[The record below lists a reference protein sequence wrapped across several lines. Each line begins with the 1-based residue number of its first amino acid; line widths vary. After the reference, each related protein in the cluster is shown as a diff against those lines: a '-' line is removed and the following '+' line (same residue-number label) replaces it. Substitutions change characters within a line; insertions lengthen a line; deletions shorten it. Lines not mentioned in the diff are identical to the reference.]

1 MITKSIKEIVKSN
14 KELIQI
20 VKQNKDIETSWKIG
34 VNGKMQA
41 YNDNLRKEDYDYQ
54 PIKQGDYQELTAIAD
69 DEIFKFWN
77 GYFIS
82 IYARVYS
89 TKQNRF
95 ISPYLKDQ
103 HGYYQVDLYDN
114 GNHKSERFSNLVAGL
129 FDTDFENN
137 RYFGEIIDWND
148 LHVHHVDKNKE
159 NNRADNLV
167 ILTSAD
173 HRLVHKA
180 LKTGMN
186 LDTVAKIDAYIFI
199 ERERREHND
208 SNKK

>member
-41 YNDNLRKEDYDYQ
+41 YEKDNKRNADYDYQ
-54 PIKQGDYQELTAIAD
+54 PIKQGDYQELESIAN

-77 GYFIS
+77 GYFVS
-82 IYARVYS
+82 NYARVYS

-103 HGYYQVDLYDN
+103 HGYYQIDLCN
-114 GNHKSERFSNLVAGL
+114 SGERKPERISNLVAGL

-148 LHVHHVDKNKE
+148 LHVHHIDKNKA

-167 ILTSAD
+167 ILTSVD

-180 LKTGMN
+180 LEAGMN

-199 ERERREHND
+199 ERERRERND
-208 SNKK
+208 NKK